1 MKVHIYNF
9 EKLEIWNLAME
20 FADYIYDVTNT
31 FPPEEK
37 YGLSSQLRR
46 AATSI
51 SANIAEGSCKTS
63 YKEKKRFMEI
73 AYGSTIEVLNHC
85 MFSRKR
91 NYIDEETIS
100 KIRIIVNELTN
111 KINGFNN
118 NLIMKIK
125 TSKEIK

>member
-37 YGLSSQLRR
+37 FGLSSQLRR